1 MWSTTIESLSLPKI
15 TNKPF
20 PLFTVLNLIKETKD
34 FNQDNIRIAYQ
45 FFKRQGFSNEQVAGI
60 LGNFIQ
66 ESGLDPSKTGNAIG
80 IAQWLGPRRL
90 ELEKQATYK
99 GPLLTQLDFVVKEL
113 TDRKLYKTADGK
125 GYDTS
130 LTNARVKLFNVKTTP
145 GNEKAAVKEATLVW
159 LQYYEGALGQEETER
174 VGYALDIYQKII
186 DGKYK

>member
-1 MWSTTIESLSLPKI
+1 MA
-15 TNKPF
+15 
-20 PLFTVLNLIKETKD
+20 LNLFGALTKENIKV
-34 FNQDNIRIAYQ
+34 AYQ
-45 FFKRQGFSNEQVAGI
+45 FFYRQGFSDEQIAGI

-66 ESGLDPSKTGNAIG
+66 ESGLDPNIVGYGVG

-145 GNEKAAVKEATLVW
+145 GSEQAAVKEATLVW
-159 LQYYEGALGQEETER
+159 LQYYERALGQEEASR
-174 VGYALDIYQKII
+174 IGYALDIYNKITK
-186 DGKYK
+186 GNYN